1 MYTRSYN
8 DAIGDIIIPDK
19 YGGTSFVQSGS
30 AEERIE
36 AREPT
41 HNPWETREVPTAQD
55 EECKTAETSDTPT
68 RGGLGSVFSGLFKS
82 EIFTMPKI
90 GREELLII
98 ATAAFLLFSKE
109 GDKECAIMLLLL
121 IFIN

>member
-41 HNPWETREVPTAQD
+41 HNPWAHVL
-55 EECKTAETSDTPT
+55 
-68 RGGLGSVFSGLFKS
+68 LGNEGELG
-82 EIFTMPKI
+82 EIA
-90 GREELLII
+90 ELLYVLG
-98 ATAAFLLFSKE
+98 ANSCLFHFFAVCGNAVVHSLYCLLQSFK
-109 GDKECAIMLLLL
+109 L
-121 IFIN
+121 